1 MKQAFTIGGVSVAN
15 IGSALLFQWL
25 LLTMLGPGVET
36 DALFAGMTVPQL
48 FATII
53 SSSMTHVLVPIFA
66 GEHLREQRA
75 NAWTLIVFYGAFFV
89 LTAFV
94 LAITANI
101 WAPVTVFGF
110 SDSAKQL
117 TANFAMISVIGMI
130 FTGINAVQT
139 ALAFAQGRYIWA
151 DTAPM
156 IANLIA
162 LALLIWLLP
171 RYGAVAAAWIAVLRL
186 ALQSL
191 LLFRAMGWPT
201 RPDFKAPVVA
211 LAWQR
216 LKPLIFGAS
225 YYKMDPLVDRFLLS
239 TMAPG
244 TLSLFY
250 LAQQLYGAASQVL
263 VKALAVPA
271 VTRLAVAVKEG
282 DQRGFAAII
291 MRTSVVSTLIGFAA
305 IAAIALV
312 GLPMISTLLEMGNFD
327 SGDSHL
333 LWWLLL
339 LTSGQFV
346 FGILGSLL
354 SGAFYAQG
362 DTKTPVWLGMIS
374 FTIGLVIKGVLFSM
388 FGLNGVAI
396 SVSIYYMMSALFMI
410 GSLYR
415 GAYFSVAGAGET
427 TRVTR
432 QP

>member
-1 MKQAFTIGGVSVAN
+1 MKQAFTLGGVSVAN

-25 LLTMLGPGVET
+25 LLKVLGPGVET
-36 DALFAGMTVPQL
+36 DALFAGMTIPQL

-66 GEHLREQRA
+66 GEQLRAQRA
-75 NAWTLIVFYGAFFV
+75 DAWTLVLYYGAFFIIA
-89 LTAFV
+89 AFV
-94 LAITANI
+94 LAITASI
-101 WAPVTVFGF
+101 WAPATVLGFGNE
-110 SDSAKQL
+110 AKQL
-117 TANFAMISVIGMI
+117 TASFAMISVIGMV

-186 ALQSL
+186 ALQTI
-191 LLFRAMGWPT
+191 LLFRSMGWPA
-201 RPDFKAPVVA
+201 DINLKAPVVA

-216 LKPLIFGAS
+216 LKPLILGSS

-239 TMAPG
+239 SMVPG

-250 LAQQLYGAASQVL
+250 LAQQLYGAASQVV
-263 VKALAVPA
+263 VKALATPA
-271 VTRLAVAVKEG
+271 VTRLAVAVKDG
-282 DQRGFAAII
+282 DQRGFASTVK
-291 MRTSVVSTLIGFAA
+291 RTSVTITLVGLVV

-312 GLPMISTLLEMGNFD
+312 GQPIISALLETGNFD
-327 SGDSHL
+327 SEDSHL
-333 LWWLLL
+333 LWWLLI

-388 FGLNGVAI
+388 FGSIGVAI
-396 SVSIYYMMSALFMI
+396 SVSIYYMMSALFMVI
-410 GSLYR
+410 ALYR
-415 GAYFSVAGAGET
+415 RVYFSNGRSDDT
-427 TRVTR
+427 ISVTS